1 MFDRDLQE
9 VIRAENK
16 GFIDQAL
23 ERAAAAE
30 AEPERIVLTELETS
44 VEAAQI
50 SDFSAEAL
58 EEYRVRASITDP
70 VKSAAFTRRL
80 VRQGVLE
87 ESDGQTLP
95 TGFGILLFGQE
106 PRAVI
111 HHAGLLGTIHYPD
124 RTHETR
130 EFDKPLVLIPDLIE
144 EWLRNKLPNVIDRD
158 QMRRAEVPP
167 LPFEM
172 VREAV
177 VNALVHRDYAI
188 TGAKCQL
195 VVDEHTIVV
204 KSPGKPPLPVTVE
217 QLQKFNAPM
226 LSRNPGL
233 HYVFAKMEMAEES
246 GLGIQSLR
254 SQATQAGLPL
264 PKYTFNDPYLELT
277 LYRSPESASLT
288 LAPQI
293 LAELGE
299 DARMAWQ
306 FIMARGSV
314 TTRGLMKELGFPER
328 KSQRVLSNLIEAK
341 LVRRV
346 GAGRATHY
354 EVIQR

>member
-1 MFDRDLQE
+1 M
-9 VIRAENK
+9 
-16 GFIDQAL
+16 
-23 ERAAAAE
+23 
-30 AEPERIVLTELETS
+30 
-44 VEAAQI
+44 
-50 SDFSAEAL
+50 
-58 EEYRVRASITDP
+58 
-70 VKSAAFTRRL
+70 
-80 VRQGVLE
+80 
-87 ESDGQTLP
+87 
-95 TGFGILLFGQE
+95 
-106 PRAVI
+106 
-111 HHAGLLGTIHYPD
+111 
-124 RTHETR
+124 
-130 EFDKPLVLIPDLIE
+130 
-144 EWLRNKLPNVIDRD
+144 
-158 QMRRAEVPP
+158 
-167 LPFEM
+167 
-172 VREAV
+172 
-177 VNALVHRDYAI
+177 
-188 TGAKCQL
+188 
-195 VVDEHTIVV
+195 
-204 KSPGKPPLPVTVE
+204 
-217 QLQKFNAPM
+217 
-226 LSRNPGL
+226 
-233 HYVFAKMEMAEES
+233 FAKMEMAEES

-277 LYRSPESASLT
+277 LYRSLESASLT